1 MCDMYPIMTPGR
13 APQQGAQSHPNGM
26 YWVSEMLTTMPQ
38 YHAVCRYVVG
48 EVVSWYQW
56 WAAGGQYVDINGGVG
71 SSRVSRVTQRVL
83 TTHSRVTMS
92 ERG

>member
-1 MCDMYPIMTPGR
+1 M
-13 APQQGAQSHPNGM
+13 PQQGAQSHPNGM

-38 YHAVCRYVVG
+38 YHAVCRYVVD

-56 WAAGGQYVDINGGVG
+56 WGRCPAGGQYGDINGGVD
-71 SSRVSRVTQRVL
+71 SSRVSRVTRVTQRGL